1 MTSIKTITLET
12 ADIAAA
18 RTFYDTAF
26 GLGDRLALR
35 ESEAPTS
42 GFRGFTLSL
51 IVSQPAGVHR
61 LYDAAMDAGAESIKP
76 VTKSMWGHGSV
87 LRAPD
92 GTVWQVATS
101 AKKDTGPDSGEIDDI
116 VLLLGVSDMKASKQ
130 FYVDHG
136 LAVEKSY
143 GSKYIEF
150 ASRPGEVTL
159 AMYKRKGLAKTVGV
173 DAEGGGSH
181 RLVVGGDTEPFADP
195 DGFEWE
201 TAANAG

>member
-1 MTSIKTITLET
+1 
-12 ADIAAA
+12 
-18 RTFYDTAF
+18 
-26 GLGDRLALR
+26 
-35 ESEAPTS
+35 
-42 GFRGFTLSL
+42 
-51 IVSQPAGVHR
+51 
-61 LYDAAMDAGAESIKP
+61 MDAGAESIKP